1 MATSNRLIHVLL
13 LLALCGLLLFWGLG
27 ATGLTDRDEGR
38 NADAGREMLET
49 GDWITPTFNYEPRFY
64 KPVLIYWL
72 MSASYAAFGVNEF
85 AARFPSALF
94 GTALILLQYWFLSRW
109 RGPQLGLVGALMLLL
124 NIEIIGLSRMALTD
138 GALIFF
144 TTLAQLAFWVGFHGE
159 GRARH
164 WLWLFY
170 AGMGLAT
177 LTKGPVGFIVP
188 LVTIILYLSVT
199 RRWNQFW
206 RAGFPLAGTA
216 LFILLTLPWYATML
230 AIHGSTYVTIA
241 RAQTVGRFL
250 APMEG
255 HGFGVFF
262 YIPVLLLG
270 FFPWS
275 GLLPAALYVTF
286 KNWRASRNAFP
297 NSEVQP
303 LALSTQSFDKLRT
316 PSHIEGH
323 SALELFAALWVIG
336 SFCFFTLSSTR
347 LQHYI
352 APLFPGAAILTAC
365 YWHRS
370 LLDPA
375 VRGARLSIHLMMG
388 LGLLLAMSFASI
400 PWLYAKFLN
409 KMLAEF
415 PAAGLLDPS
424 APEAGPHAAAMVLLV
439 GMALVGY
446 FGLND
451 QRRAGAFWVAGATL
465 ALVALIV
472 LQFTLPLANRYFI
485 APAQEL
491 AYAAGVNLQAS
502 DQLIMYGA
510 TRPSAVFY
518 AKRKVTFIPR
528 GEEETLRTLLAKPVR
543 TMVLLPESFYAKMP
557 KEAEKMVPILKR
569 YGYLLLSNQP
579 MVSIPEEALPPP
591 TTRIPGH

>member
-1 MATSNRLIHVLL
+1 MAIPNRLIHIILL
-13 LLALCGLLLFWGLG
+13 LGLCGLLLFWGLG

-38 NADAGREMLET
+38 NAGAGREMLET

-72 MSASYAAFGVNEF
+72 MSASYAAFGVDEF

-109 RGPQLGLVGALMLLL
+109 RDPQLGLIGALMLLL

-144 TTLAQLAFWVGFHGE
+144 TTLAHLAFWVGFHGG
-159 GRARH
+159 GRTRH

-170 AGMGLAT
+170 TGMALAT
-177 LTKGPVGFIVP
+177 LTKGPIGFIVP
-188 LVTIILYLSVT
+188 LITVVLYLSLT
-199 RRWNQFW
+199 RQWNQFW
-206 RAGFPLAGTA
+206 RTGFPLAGTA

-241 RAQTVGRFL
+241 RAQTVGRFM

-255 HGFGVFF
+255 HGFGIFF

-275 GLLPAALYVTF
+275 GLLPFAWYDAYTD
-286 KNWRASRNAFP
+286 WREARSKGQGEERSSTSRQEPLASRPPAP
-297 NSEVQP
+297 KE
-303 LALSTQSFDKLRT
+303 
-316 PSHIEGH
+316 
-323 SALELFAALWVIG
+323 LELFAALWVIG

-352 APLFPGAAILTAC
+352 APLFPGAAVLTAC

-370 LLDPA
+370 LRDPA
-375 VRGARLSIHLMMG
+375 VRGGRLSIHLMMG
-388 LGLLLAMSFASI
+388 LGLLLAMGFASI
-400 PWLYAKFLN
+400 PWLYAKFLD
-409 KMLAEF
+409 KMLMEF
-415 PAAGLLDPS
+415 PAARLLDPS
-424 APEAGPHAAAMVLLV
+424 APEAGPHAAAMVLLI

-465 ALVALIV
+465 ALIALIV
-472 LQFTLPLANRYFI
+472 QQFTLPLANRYFI

-491 AYAAGVNLQAS
+491 AYAAGLNLQPS
-502 DQLIMYGA
+502 EQLIMYGA

-518 AKRKVTFIPR
+518 AKRKIAFIPR

-543 TMVLLPESFYAKMP
+543 TMILLPESYYSKLP
-557 KEAEKMVPILKR
+557 KEADKMAPILKR
-569 YGYLLLSNQP
+569 FGYLLLSNQP

-591 TTRIPGH
+591 ATRIPGH